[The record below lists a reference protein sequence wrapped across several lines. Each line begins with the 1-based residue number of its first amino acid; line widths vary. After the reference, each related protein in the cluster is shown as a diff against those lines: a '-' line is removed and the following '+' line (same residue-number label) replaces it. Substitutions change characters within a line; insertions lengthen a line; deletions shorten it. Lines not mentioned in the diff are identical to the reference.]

1 MRVRAR
7 ACVCV
12 CVCVCRFAVASPRL
26 VRGIICCQV
35 LPRGRKSNFA
45 ASMRLRG
52 FVMEGGITRERE
64 RERKRER
71 ERERE
76 REVTLTLLHTHTPR
90 KFSRQKHERARSSHT
105 PVANLCFQKT
115 RGPAEQQSK
124 VNYLWIVAA
133 LQQRFALCTRRSH
146 PTFSIALYRLYL
158 NVLLSTLT
166 QSLYHSI
173 ATAKIRNV
181 FISKRLGEETI
192 RKWYK
197 SYQGK
202 TLSSLG
208 KRK

>member
-76 REVTLTLLHTHTPR
+76 RGHSHSPTHTYT
-90 KFSRQKHERARSSHT
+90 E
-105 PVANLCFQKT
+105 
-115 RGPAEQQSK
+115 
-124 VNYLWIVAA
+124 
-133 LQQRFALCTRRSH
+133 
-146 PTFSIALYRLYL
+146 
-158 NVLLSTLT
+158 
-166 QSLYHSI
+166 
-173 ATAKIRNV
+173 KI
-181 FISKRLGEETI
+181 
-192 RKWYK
+192 
-197 SYQGK
+197 
-202 TLSSLG
+202 
-208 KRK
+208 